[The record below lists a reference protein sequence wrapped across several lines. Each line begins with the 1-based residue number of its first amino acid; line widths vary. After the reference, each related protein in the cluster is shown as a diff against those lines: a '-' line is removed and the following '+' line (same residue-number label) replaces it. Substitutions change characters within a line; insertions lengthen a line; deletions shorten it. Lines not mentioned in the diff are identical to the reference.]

1 MELDFEPIYCVEQ
14 IQVPLGLPDLLKK
27 FTKEVLRRQP
37 ASLEEFAAQYF
48 QQLLKKSKDNKNI
61 QPPSVH
67 QLQGVWI
74 ELKGKD
80 SLKQAEIAEICSLNG
95 IGLSIID
102 RVFQMGG
109 FSGDMVDPKEV
120 VILLITTSVKTFSAV
135 LEAMF
140 KVFGHNG
147 GSTISV
153 PLFFK
158 LLFFIAKRDRD
169 ISPDTINALTKD
181 LAERQEVTYNDIKSS
196 PHLHKYFEKQ

>member
-1 MELDFEPIYCVEQ
+1 MELDFEPIYCVEH

-48 QQLLKKSKDNKNI
+48 QQLLKKSKDNKNV

-74 ELKGKD
+74 DLKGKD
-80 SLKQAEIAEICSLNG
+80 TLKQAEIAEICSSNG

-109 FSGDMVDPKEV
+109 FSGEVVDPKEV

-181 LAERQEVTYNDIKSS
+181 L
-196 PHLHKYFEKQ
+196 